1 MPDYS
6 SFGPP
11 PGLFIIPFILFG
23 ALVIVVIIFAI
34 RNAEKRVKEMFALA
48 VKLNLTFSQRDPFN
62 VPSSYSACDWFSQ
75 GHDREAYNVIH
86 GQLGD
91 YQVKAF
97 DYTYETDSTSGT
109 GSDRST
115 SHDKYHFSC
124 VILDTNAVYQSLLV
138 RPEGF
143 FDRVGGA
150 FGIED
155 IDFES
160 DEFSRKFYVKSSD
173 KKFAYDVI
181 HARTMEFLLANP
193 GWSLQLMGCSLIVVA
208 GSFSLFKP
216 EKFEQALTFAQ
227 EFLGLFPDYLKRELQ
242 NSKGGL

>member
-1 MPDYS
+1 MLDWSGFPMV
-6 SFGPP
+6 
-11 PGLFIIPFILFG
+11 PFVAPFALFG

-34 RNAEKRVKEMFALA
+34 RNAGKRREEMFALA

-62 VPSSYSACDWFSQ
+62 VPSSYGACDWFSQ
-75 GHDREAYNVIH
+75 GHNRGAYNVIH
-86 GQLGD
+86 GRLGA

-97 DYTYETDSTSGT
+97 DYTYETDSTSGA
-109 GSDRST
+109 GSDSST
-115 SHDKYHFSC
+115 SHTKHYFSC
-124 VILDTNAVYQSLLV
+124 VALDTNAVYQSLLV

-150 FGIED
+150 FGFED

-181 HARTMEFLLANP
+181 HARMMEFLLAKP

-208 GSFSLFKP
+208 GSFSTFKP

-242 NSKGGL
+242 NSEGGS